1 MTQEEGREKKEK
13 GKGKG
18 KAMFRN
24 KPIILTD
31 WRGGCSIRIVK
42 PYFPVTKDPRTF
54 IVSVRVMQE
63 PHVLETEH
71 NQNICFVSKGRYSS
85 FADA

>member
-13 GKGKG
+13 EKAKGKE

-42 PYFPVTKDPRTF
+42 
-54 IVSVRVMQE
+54 
-63 PHVLETEH
+63 L
-71 NQNICFVSKGRYSS
+71 
-85 FADA
+85 